1 MKSYTLKKIS
11 GTPVWEA
18 IPAAE
23 IDISYAGETDVRAW
37 AKLCWDETGIYVN
50 LQAHEAVIRCEEL
63 GPLDPVCEDSCLEF
77 FIRPTEALR
86 YFNFEYNFACNVY
99 LGYGSDVDKSIR
111 LIMLDQKAT
120 FQPKSYRTEDGW
132 GVTYHIPFDFIR
144 RFFPEFT
151 AYEGLQF
158 YGNFY
163 RSGEKTVSPAGM
175 SWNPINPSEYSF
187 HCPAFFGQ
195 LILGGE

>member
-1 MKSYTLKKIS
+1 M
-11 GTPVWEA
+11 
-18 IPAAE
+18 
-23 IDISYAGETDVRAW
+23 
-37 AKLCWDETGIYVN
+37 
-50 LQAHEAVIRCEEL
+50 
-63 GPLDPVCEDSCLEF
+63 
-77 FIRPTEALR
+77 R
-86 YFNFEYNFACNVY
+86 YFNIEYNPACNVY
-99 LGYGSDVDKSIR
+99 LGYGSCLQNLVR
-111 LIMLDQKAT
+111 LILDPEKTSFHPNA
-120 FQPKSYRTEDGW
+120 YRCDDGW
-132 GVTYHIPFDFIR
+132 GITYHVPFTFIQQ
-144 RFFPEFT
+144 FFPEFE